1 VIFQAGASKSG
12 IEFAGKHGEAIYTD
26 IPTIPAMTE
35 YIKNVRAA
43 AVSFG
48 RDPYDVKIFVAIMP
62 FLGKTVEEAQ
72 AKYDK
77 AQSLLSVQ
85 SNLAK
90 LSGFTGVDLSR
101 YPLKEPFKFSGPD
114 DKAGAIVGSIQ
125 NMTLL
130 SDEATEPITPEQ
142 FAKTF
147 KWPFPIGTPDMV
159 ADVFQ
164 KWMEKTNCDG
174 FNLVCEY
181 RL

>member
-1 VIFQAGASKSG
+1 MA
-12 IEFAGKHGEAIYTD
+12 
-26 IPTIPAMTE
+26 E
-35 YIKNVRAA
+35 YIKKVREA

-62 FLGKTVEEAQ
+62 FLGTTMEEAQ

-90 LSGFTGVDLSR
+90 LSGSTGVDLSK

-114 DKAGAIVGSIQ
+114 SRDGAIIGSIQ

-130 SDEATEPITPEQ
+130 QKKLLSQLPRRCLQRLSSGLTQLVLLTWSRTYS
-142 FAKTF
+142 KTGWRRPTVTDLILF
-147 KWPFPIGTPDMV
+147 VSTSF
-159 ADVFQ
+159 
-164 KWMEKTNCDG
+164 
-174 FNLVCEY
+174 
-181 RL
+181 

>member
-1 VIFQAGASKSG
+1 MA
-12 IEFAGKHGEAIYTD
+12 
-26 IPTIPAMTE
+26 E
-35 YIKNVRAA
+35 YIQKVRQA

-77 AQSLLSVQ
+77 AQALLSVQ

-90 LSGFTGVDLSR
+90 LSGFTGVDLSK

-114 DKAGAIVGSIQ
+114 SKDGAIVGSIQ

-130 SDEATEPITPEQ
+130 SEEATEPVTPEM

-147 KWPFPIGTPDMV
+147 KWPFPIGTPEMV
-159 ADVFQ
+159 GKLHTRSWKMPSRMFFFQ
-164 KWMEKTNCDG
+164 FLSFSGNANVTISGCFPRVDG
-174 FNLVCEY
+174 EE
-181 RL
+181 